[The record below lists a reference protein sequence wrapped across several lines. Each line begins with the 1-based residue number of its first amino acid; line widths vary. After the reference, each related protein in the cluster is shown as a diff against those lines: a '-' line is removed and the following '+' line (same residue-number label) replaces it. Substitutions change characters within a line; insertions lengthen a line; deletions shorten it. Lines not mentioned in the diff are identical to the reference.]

1 MGRIYPLFSSSR
13 GNSVF
18 VGSPASGGI
27 LIDAGVS
34 AKRLREALSRAEI
47 PTEAIQGIF
56 ITHDHSDHV
65 SGLRVFCR
73 QTGIPIYAQPK
84 TRSNLLAYH
93 YVEDGTEVHSLTGSV
108 TVCGM
113 TVTPFATSH
122 DTVQSCGYRIQMR
135 DGQSC
140 AVCTDL
146 GFVST
151 EVLASL
157 CGCKLVLLEANYDD
171 RMLHFGPYPAQTKAR
186 IRSDRGHLSNE
197 QSGALARALI
207 QNGTVH
213 LVLGH
218 LSQQNNTPEK
228 AEQAITAALSGYVRG
243 RDYLLDIAKPE
254 DGRMIA
260 F

>member
-1 MGRIYPLFSSSR
+1 MARIYPLFSSSK
-13 GNSVF
+13 GNASF
-18 VGSPASGGI
+18 VGTPSGGV

-34 AKRLREALSRAEI
+34 AKRLREALTRAGI
-47 PTEAIQGIF
+47 PLSAVQGIF
-56 ITHDHSDHV
+56 VTHDHSDHV

-73 QTGIPIYAQPK
+73 QTCIPVYAQPQ
-84 TRSNLLAYH
+84 TRESLFAGH
-93 YVEDGTEVHSLTGSV
+93 YVEPEADVRALTESV
-108 TVCGM
+108 TVGGM
-113 TVTPFATSH
+113 TLMPFATSH
-122 DTVQSCGYRIQMR
+122 DTVQSCGYRITMP

-146 GFVST
+146 GYAPEDVQS
-151 EVLASL
+151 VLK
-157 CGCKLVLLEANYDD
+157 GCRLVLLEANYDVQ
-171 RMLHFGPYPAQTKAR
+171 MLRTGPYPECLKQR
-186 IRSDRGHLSNE
+186 ISSNFGHLSNI
-197 QSGALARALI
+197 QSGELARFLV

-218 LSQQNNTPEK
+218 LSEHNNTPER
-228 AEQAITAALSGYVRG
+228 ARQTVTAALGGYVCG